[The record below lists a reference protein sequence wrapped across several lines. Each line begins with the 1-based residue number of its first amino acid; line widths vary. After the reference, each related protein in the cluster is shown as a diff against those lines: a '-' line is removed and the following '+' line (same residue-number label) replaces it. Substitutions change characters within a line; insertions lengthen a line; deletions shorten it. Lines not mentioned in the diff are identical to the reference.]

1 MIPFSFPK
9 LLCVGDFMIDRF
21 IDGDV
26 ERISP
31 EGPIPVLREKNRF
44 YTLGGAGN
52 VVRNLSSL
60 YEHHNNGSSSS
71 IFAATVL
78 DDTRAGEQVTLN
90 LKTLPGVRAL
100 LTVSPEWTTPLKT
113 RFCSQ
118 GQQLLRFDQE
128 KPCVLSH
135 DLEEKLTHHILSI
148 LSDVDGVI
156 LSDYNKGLLTP
167 SLCQKII
174 VHAKHLGKKI
184 IVDPKGKDYTKYK
197 GASLLTPNFSELQAT
212 TSTPLKSH
220 DTIATAALALK
231 NSLEI
236 DNILVTLG
244 RDGMLL
250 IQDEHTVLHVP
261 SIAREVFDVSGAG
274 DTVIATLAFALCGG
288 HSIKDAALLANK
300 AGGIVVG
307 KVGTA
312 VIHAE
317 ELFDDTPK
325 DMTEKKG
332 SDKIYKL
339 PQLLEKRKQW
349 QRQNLRV
356 GFTNGCFDLLH
367 LGHLSLLQ
375 QARKKC
381 DRLILGLNTD
391 ASIKRLK
398 GDNRPIQSQHV
409 RAEIL
414 AALSMVDGVILFDED
429 TPYHLI
435 ETLLPDVL
443 VKGADYQVHEVVGSD
458 IVLRHGGEIFLASL
472 KDGYSTTN
480 TVQSMQNKHG
490 NHAA

>member
-1 MIPFSFPK
+1 
-9 LLCVGDFMIDRF
+9 MIDRF
-21 IDGDV
+21 VDGHV

-31 EGPIPVLREKNRF
+31 EGPIPVLREKHRF

-52 VVRNLSSL
+52 VVRNLASL
-60 YEHHNNGSSSS
+60 YEHSQNKGSPP

-78 DDTRAGEQVTLN
+78 DNARAGEQVTLQ
-90 LKTLPGVRAL
+90 LRDLPGVQAL
-100 LTVSPEWTTPLKT
+100 SEISPDWTTPLKT

-128 KPCVLSH
+128 KPCLLSKT
-135 DLEEKLTHHILSI
+135 LEEKITDKIFSI
-148 LSDVDGVI
+148 LPNVDGVI

-174 VHAKHLGKKI
+174 DHAKRFHKKI

-197 GASLLTPNFSELQAT
+197 GAFLLTPNLSELQAT
-212 TSTPLKSH
+212 TPTPLKTH
-220 DTIATAALALK
+220 DAIAYAALSLK
-231 NSLEI
+231 KTLEI
-236 DNILVTLG
+236 DSILVTLG
-244 RDGMLL
+244 SDGMLL
-250 IQDEHTVLHVP
+250 VQDDHDPLHIP

-288 HSIKDAALLANK
+288 YSLKDAALLANK

-312 VIHAE
+312 VIHAD
-317 ELFDDTPK
+317 ELFDTHAIDL
-325 DMTEKKG
+325 TEQNG
-332 SDKIYKL
+332 SKKIYRL
-339 PQLLEKRKQW
+339 PQLLEKRNQW

-409 RAEIL
+409 RSEIL

-435 ETLLPDVL
+435 ETLIPDVL
-443 VKGADYQVHEVVGSD
+443 IKGADYQVHEVVGGD
-458 IVLRHGGEIFLASL
+458 IVLRHGGEVFLASL
-472 KDGYSTTN
+472 KEGYSTTT
-480 TVQSMQNKHG
+480 TVQSLQGTHVAM
-490 NHAA
+490 